1 MLVAEAQWLQ
11 DKLSRISAPELSPL
25 ANIGSSTLNF
35 RTVAQPWIE
44 QRVFA
49 PLAARDIRTIHIDT
63 REGEGIDLRADIMT
77 DGGFET
83 VRALAPSAL
92 LVCNLL
98 EHVDD
103 PAAFADRCAAL
114 LPANGLLFVTVPYS
128 YPHHRDPIDTMFRPD
143 PEILAR
149 MFSRGDM
156 IEGDILD
163 SGESYADAVRRRP
176 WLLLRHL
183 SRFPFPFVDFSGWQ
197 HSMRK
202 LYWLNHNYKVTV
214 AIFRTRR

>member
-1 MLVAEAQWLQ
+1 MLVAEAQWLK

-25 ANIGSSTLNF
+25 ANIGSSTFQF
-35 RTVAQPWIE
+35 RTIAQPWIE
-44 QRVFA
+44 QLVFA
-49 PLAARDIRTIHIDT
+49 PLAGRDIRVIHIDT
-63 REGEGIDLRADIMT
+63 REGEGIDLRADIVT
-77 DGGFET
+77 DYGFEK
-83 VRALAPSAL
+83 VRTLSPNAL

-103 PAAFADRCAAL
+103 PARFADRCTDL
-114 LPANGLLFVTVPYS
+114 VPADGLLFVTVPYS

-143 PEILAR
+143 PKTLAR
-149 MFSRGDM
+149 IFPRADM
-156 IEGDILD
+156 IEGEILD
-163 SGESYADAVRRRP
+163 SGESYAGAVKRRP

-183 SRFPFPFVDFSGWQ
+183 SRFPFPFADFSGWQ